1 MKFNKRIVR
10 QGGVGHMSRPRTPV
24 LFIVAVMLAMVIG
37 ALAFGN
43 WFNKEMDKVEEEML
57 ERVGQIINN
66 E

>member
-1 MKFNKRIVR
+1 
-10 QGGVGHMSRPRTPV
+10 MSRPRTPV